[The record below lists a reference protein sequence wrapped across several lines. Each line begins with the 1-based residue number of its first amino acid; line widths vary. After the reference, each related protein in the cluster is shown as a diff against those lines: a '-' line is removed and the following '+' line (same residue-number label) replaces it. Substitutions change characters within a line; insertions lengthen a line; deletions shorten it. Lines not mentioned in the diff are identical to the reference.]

1 MTQAGNMLSQK
12 LTRPVVATRG
22 LLNAISTACSRA
34 LLRDLFDFLESVL
47 FRLWERLRML
57 ALVVLLARLAIMEG
71 QIVDGAVTVTALNA
85 CEDVAAVAVV
95 DMAAIAAARKA
106 LAEVWVVFAER
117 VPDNALFIPVVIST

>member
-1 MTQAGNMLSQK
+1 MTQACNMLSQK
-12 LTRPVVATRG
+12 LTCHVVATRA

-71 QIVDGAVTVTALNA
+71 HIVDGAVMVTALNA

-95 DMAAIAAARKA
+95 DMAAIAAAR
-106 LAEVWVVFAER
+106 
-117 VPDNALFIPVVIST
+117 